1 MVSRISASR
10 RHCLLGYTFRVDYD
24 IWTTGGSQISCGE
37 VESPFRKLAP
47 TLYPCLMTTSR
58 LIPLIIFGLQT
69 PYLCAEISWGHMAS
83 ESRSPVIPANL
94 VETLPELHPFTEKGT
109 RNRGDLDSVSVG
121 DSWRSLCRA
130 KREKLQAELSSGFET
145 RFQLTGK
152 LLDSKWRLVR
162 EHRANGIDNK
172 QELQRANDGT
182 NTMTP
187 LTEKQIVST
196 IHNVLLV
203 LIKKDFDDKNN
214 LFEMFNSASAVTTS
228 EISVQQIK
236 QEPKIQDIIR
246 SQDAQHVQSDDD
258 SSSFSDISLKDIKKE
273 RENSFNTLQNVK
285 KCISQSNPAIYVT
298 NISRSDTFIREE
310 NPKDTN
316 DEDVFKN
323 LTDAEMIGE
332 TDLSSDL
339 CQVSFNERKSNL
351 SSGFFHT
358 SLKEIRKSVMDI
370 MTKLND
376 LEQSFSQLTNSPR
389 EVTAKAK
396 KSCLVNRHRSPDYVS
411 VQTKTSINNHRSSST
426 SSKTSNS
433 SKQLAKENT
442 CISERRKSTGA
453 IGKVTPVK
461 KSNESTNVN
470 NSVSSMDFSPY
481 KPVESSEYRPKFTKN
496 PKYAHVRST
505 IPKAI
510 SQKKKFQ

>member
-1 MVSRISASR
+1 MSVLNFAQE
-10 RHCLLGYTFRVDYD
+10 F
-24 IWTTGGSQISCGE
+24 
-37 VESPFRKLAP
+37 
-47 TLYPCLMTTSR
+47 SR
-58 LIPLIIFGLQT
+58 LINRYIR
-69 PYLCAEISWGHMAS
+69 AS
-83 ESRSPVIPANL
+83 SPN
-94 VETLPELHPFTEKGT
+94 
-109 RNRGDLDSVSVG
+109 
-121 DSWRSLCRA
+121 
-130 KREKLQAELSSGFET
+130 
-145 RFQLTGK
+145 
-152 LLDSKWRLVR
+152 
-162 EHRANGIDNK
+162 
-172 QELQRANDGT
+172 NDGT

-510 SQKKKFQ
+510 SQKKKFQRCFGTARIEQIGEEPFKIHLEQWIEGLSTILRGNLNEKIHFAFNIYDFMHTNKLKKEQIFLSMRGCLIKLQTDEDPDEAVKDLIDSLLKKLDVDRDGVISEEEFHKAVKERNLLLLECMGPVFPSRVARRTFLSTFTDRLGRF